1 MGREENMVIQDI
13 LASSVVLANESAS
26 LVRSI
31 FKNGE
36 LGVIDKGGLKN
47 YQTEA
52 DRAVQ
57 RLIITTLRA
66 KFPDVNII
74 GEEDGDDGSD
84 GATKDKIINDQ
95 DAEVLGKTL
104 PENLQNVKAS
114 DVTIWIDPLDGTMEF
129 IDRLLHH
136 VTILIG
142 VAVGDKA
149 VAGVINQPFFG
160 FDDESKKPDQ
170 WGRSIWGVVG
180 LGSFGPFEQKP
191 LPKDKKIICTTR
203 SHSSA
208 AVNACIEAMKPDEV
222 LRQGGAG
229 NKVLRVIEGDAH
241 AYVFASPGTKKW
253 DTCAPEA
260 ILVAMGGRLTD
271 MHGNDLKYDS
281 KVSHPNKGGV
291 LATISA
297 EAQKWYV
304 DHVPESV
311 RNDPQLQL

>member
-1 MGREENMVIQDI
+1 MGYLLARHRNRSPFLTLRFHSREMTSSVVQEI
-13 LASSVVLANESAS
+13 LASSVVLANESAA

-84 GATKDKIINDQ
+84 GAEKCKVYEAQ
-95 DAEVLGKTL
+95 DGEVLGKTMPVDL
-104 PENLQNVKAS
+104 ASAKAN

-142 VAVGDKA
+142 VAVGDK
-149 VAGVINQPFFG
+149 
-160 FDDESKKPDQ
+160 SHY
-170 WGRSIWGVVG
+170 
-180 LGSFGPFEQKP
+180 QK
-191 LPKDKKIICTTR
+191 TR
-203 SHSSA
+203 KLFARLDPTHRQLLT
-208 AVNACIEAMKPDEV
+208 PV
-222 LRQGGAG
+222 LKQC
-229 NKVLRVIEGDAH
+229 
-241 AYVFASPGTKKW
+241 S
-253 DTCAPEA
+253 
-260 ILVAMGGRLTD
+260 
-271 MHGNDLKYDS
+271 
-281 KVSHPNKGGV
+281 
-291 LATISA
+291 
-297 EAQKWYV
+297 
-304 DHVPESV
+304 
-311 RNDPQLQL
+311 